1 MRGAGERASERG
13 RVVALESLRTS
24 ASVLRGA
31 TALGIALPGAASV
44 ALGSLALLGVRP
56 TEQRTSRA
64 MMLAL
69 AASFVSLVVA
79 SVGALAVDQ
88 PSQALGTWFELEHY
102 AFHLSFQLDSTSVP
116 IALLAAAITLVM
128 ARFSSPYLHREP
140 GFQRFF
146 GLLGVF
152 ASGMQV
158 LLLAG
163 SFELLFVG
171 WELVGLTSVLLIAF
185 FHERKAA
192 TRAALRAFVSYRVGD
207 AGLLFA
213 AALLHHELGTSEL
226 GAVREAA
233 QGSGPVALGSGT
245 VLVLGL
251 ALLLAAMGKASQLPF
266 AWLPRAM
273 EGPTPSSALFY
284 GALSVHAG
292 VYLLL
297 RAEPLL
303 ERAPLLRACVV
314 LVGLVGALYGT
325 LSARVQ
331 ADVKTV
337 LALASM
343 TQVAVMF
350 VEVGLGLTTLARVHL
365 AGHAL
370 VRSYQLLRA
379 PSALAEAE
387 KLALLPRHQTLF
399 DRLLPAAVATRLYR
413 HAIERFHVE
422 SAQERFVVGPVMA
435 LSRWLDEL
443 ERGFVAALVSRR
455 RAITPPDELAPPSTR
470 ELGGAPSSRERERS

>member
-1 MRGAGERASERG
+1 M
-13 RVVALESLRTS
+13 ALESLRTS
-24 ASVLRGA
+24 ASVLRAA
-31 TALGIALPGAASV
+31 TALGVGLPGAASV
-44 ALGSLALLGVRP
+44 LLGSLALVGVRP
-56 TEQRTSRA
+56 AEQRTARA

-79 SVGALAVDQ
+79 TTGALAADQ
-88 PSQALGTWFELEHY
+88 PSQVVGTWFELDHY
-102 AFHLSFQLDSTSVP
+102 AFQLSFRLDSTSAP
-116 IALLAAAITLVM
+116 IALMAAAITLVM

-163 SFELLFVG
+163 SFDLLFVG
-171 WELVGLTSVLLIAF
+171 WELVGITSVLLIAF

-192 TRAALRAFVSYRVGD
+192 TRAALRAFVSYRIGD

-213 AALLHHELGTSEL
+213 AALMHHELGTSEL
-226 GAVREAA
+226 GAVGEAA
-233 QGSGPVALGSGT
+233 AGTGPVALGAGT
-245 VLVLGL
+245 QLVLGL

-303 ERAPLLRACVV
+303 DRSPLLRVCVV
-314 LVGLVGALYGT
+314 LVGVAGALYGT

-350 VEVGLGLTTLARVHL
+350 IEVGLGLTTLARVHL

-387 KLALLPRHQTLF
+387 KLALLPRREALL
-399 DRLLPAAVATRLYR
+399 DRLLPPSIATRLYR
-413 HAIERFHVE
+413 HAMERFHVE
-422 SAQERFVVGPVMA
+422 SAQERFVVGPIMA

-443 ERGFVAALVSRR
+443 ERGFVASLVSRR
-455 RAITPPDELAPPSTR
+455 RAVSQPDVLAPPSSR
-470 ELGGAPSSRERERS
+470 ELGGAPSSRERERPR